1 MNPSNNMTYLLQ
13 HAEFIALG
21 LNLLMTIVFAI
32 QRDYAKTLYWAG
44 CCLVVLGV
52 LTMRTK

>member
-1 MNPSNNMTYLLQ
+1 MTYLLQ